1 MRLSKEALKKYADG
15 TTYRAGGKTYKRVSY
30 PGTKRGDNY
39 CARSSGQK
47 QTEKVRVRRKAWGCR
62 GKKSIAGI
70 GSPKT
75 WKDKYNIKY
84 GYPDGTPHSLAEI
97 SKDTGISK
105 KGLQKIYNK
114 GVGAYK
120 TNPSSVR
127 PNVTSK
133 EQWAMARVYSAV
145 MGGKAAKVDKN
156 ELKITGLGEIKCL

>member
-1 MRLSKEALKKYADG
+1 MRISKAALKKYADG
-15 TTYRAGGKTYKRVSY
+15 TTYQSKGKTIKRVSFA
-30 PGTKRGDNY
+30 GTPRGDNY

-62 GKKSIAGI
+62 GKKSISGI
-70 GSPKT
+70 GDPKT
-75 WKDKYNIKY
+75 YKDKYNEKY
-84 GYPDGTPHSLAEI
+84 NYPKGKSHSLSEI

-127 PNVTSK
+127 PNVRSK

-145 MGGKAAKVDKN
+145 MGGKAANIDKN
-156 ELKITGLGEIKCL
+156 ELKIKGLGSIYL